1 MLQDSYVI
9 LGLAAALLLAAVGLL
24 FLWQRLRAAE
34 TTAAQRNREL
44 RDMEMAYTN
53 APLGMAMLDRQ
64 LRYLRI
70 NRLLADINGV
80 SIEGHLGKTIR
91 EVVPSLANQVEQPFL
106 QVVRTGEPLLGL
118 VFEGTT
124 AAQPGQNRFW
134 RENVYPIHGAR
145 EELLG
150 INVSVE
156 EITEEKRLND
166 ALQASEARERERA
179 AEMEAVM
186 NATPAGIFL
195 AHDVSCSHVYG
206 NEEGNRLLRL
216 RPGENGSANRPSMP
230 SPCRFSETRTGHPL
244 RPHQLPLQVA
254 AATGEEVRGAELTLN
269 FDNGDVVHVLCNAV
283 PLFGND
289 GKPTGALC
297 AFIDITAQRHAE
309 QASIQDSQ
317 RKDAFLATLAHE
329 LRNPLASIQSG
340 LEIMKLSPLESPAM
354 ARARDIMSRQLSHL
368 VHLIDD
374 LLDVSRITSG
384 KLELKKGKIDLRK
397 VVQDAL
403 DINHLHIEAFRHELR
418 LELPS
423 MPLIVDADHVRLAQ
437 VIGNLLNNAAKY
449 TPERGCITVAV
460 AAEDK
465 HAVIRISDNGI
476 GIDKEML
483 PELFNMYAQLE
494 DGRGRRKGGMGV
506 GLSLARQIVE
516 LHGGTLGAQSAGPR
530 QGSTFEVCLPLYEP
544 FIEEKK
550 AGDLAPSHH
559 DSCHDARDDD
569 GAPARRILVVDDNK
583 DAAEAL
589 SALLGLWGNTVQLA
603 FTGNDAI
610 RRAKEFEPDI
620 AFIDVGLPDISG
632 LEVAKTLRREAS
644 LQRATLIALTG
655 WGSDKDRQ
663 KTKEAGFDFHLTKP
677 ASMDAIRHVLPGL
690 KMPC

>member
-9 LGLAAALLLAAVGLL
+9 YVVALTAALLLAGGGLVL
-24 FLWQRLRAAE
+24 LRQRLRAAE
-34 TTAAQRNREL
+34 AVATQQQREC
-44 RDMEMAYTN
+44 RDMELAYLN
-53 APLGMAMLDRQ
+53 APLGLAMLDRQ

-70 NRLLADINGV
+70 NRLLADINGI
-80 SIEGHLGKTIR
+80 SIKDHLGKTVR
-91 EVVPSLANQVEQPFL
+91 KVVPNLADQVEQPFL
-106 QVVRTGEPLLGL
+106 HVIRTGEPMLGL

-124 AAQPGQNRFW
+124 AAQPGKTRFW
-134 RENVYPIHGAR
+134 RENVYPIQDDKGDII
-145 EELLG
+145 G

-166 ALQASEARERERA
+166 ALRASEARERERA

-186 NATPAGIFL
+186 NAAPAAIFL
-195 AHDVSCSHVYG
+195 AHDVSCSHMYG
-206 NEEGNRLLRL
+206 NEEGRRLLRL
-216 RPGENGSANRPSMP
+216 RPGENGSANRPGVP
-230 SPCRFSETRTGHPL
+230 SPCRFTEMRTGTPL
-244 RPHQLPLQVA
+244 RPHQLPLQLA
-254 AATGEEVRGAELTLN
+254 AATGKEVRGAELTLS

-283 PLFGND
+283 PLLGID
-289 GKPTGALC
+289 GKPAGALC
-297 AFIDITAQRHAE
+297 AFIDITAQRQVE
-309 QASIQDSQ
+309 QVIIQEGQ

-340 LEIMKLSPLESPAM
+340 LEIMKLSPLDTPAM
-354 ARARDIMSRQLSHL
+354 ARARDVMSRQLSHL

-374 LLDVSRITSG
+374 LLDVSRINSG
-384 KLELKKGKIDLRK
+384 KLELKKEKIDLRK

-403 DINHLHIEAFRHELR
+403 DINHLHIEAFGHELQ
-418 LELPS
+418 LELPPS
-423 MPLIVDADHVRLAQ
+423 PLMVDADQVRLEQ

-449 TPERGCITVAV
+449 TPERGCITVTV
-460 AAEDK
+460 AAEEK
-465 HAVIRISDNGI
+465 RAVIRISDNGI

-483 PELFNMYAQLE
+483 PKLFNMFAQLE
-494 DGRGRRKGGMGV
+494 DGRGRRNGGMGV

-530 QGSTFEVCLPLYEP
+530 QGSTFDVRLPLCEP
-544 FIEEKK
+544 AMEEMK
-550 AGDLAPSHH
+550 ARDTAPSRHE
-559 DSCHDARDDD
+559 DC
-569 GAPARRILVVDDNK
+569 PPMKRILVVDDNE

-589 SALLGLWGNTVQLA
+589 SALLGMAGNTVQLA

-610 RRAKEFEPDI
+610 RRAREFEPEI

-632 LEVAKTLRREAS
+632 LEVAKSLRKEAS

-663 KTKEAGFDFHLTKP
+663 RTKEAGFDYHLTKP
-677 ASMDAIRHVLPGL
+677 ASIDAIRHVLPGL

>member
-1 MLQDSYVI
+1 M
-9 LGLAAALLLAAVGLL
+9 L
-24 FLWQRLRAAE
+24 FLRQRLRAAE
-34 TTAAQRNREL
+34 AAAAQQQREW
-44 RDMEMAYTN
+44 RDMELAYAS

-64 LRYLRI
+64 LRYIRI
-70 NRLLADINGV
+70 NRLLADINGI
-80 SIEGHLGKTIR
+80 SLEAHLGKTVR
-91 EVVPSLANQVEQPFL
+91 EVVPNLADQVEQPFL
-106 QVVRTGEPLLGL
+106 QVVHTGEPLLGL

-124 AAQPGQNRFW
+124 AAQPGRTRFW
-134 RENVYPIHGAR
+134 RENVYPILDDKGDII
-145 EELLG
+145 G

-156 EITEEKRLND
+156 EITEEKRLYD
-166 ALQASEARERERA
+166 ALRASEARERERA
-179 AEMEAVM
+179 AELEAVM

-195 AHDVSCSHVYG
+195 AHDVSCSYVYG
-206 NEEGNRLLRL
+206 NEEGSRLMRL
-216 RPGENGSANRPSMP
+216 QPGENGSANRPGMP
-230 SPCRFSETRTGHPL
+230 SPCRFSEMRTGTPL

-254 AATGEEVRGAELTLN
+254 AATGKEVRGAELTLS

-283 PLFGND
+283 PLFGSD
-289 GKPTGALC
+289 GKPAGALC
-297 AFIDITAQRHAE
+297 AFIDITAQR
-309 QASIQDSQ
+309 QAAQISIEESQ

-340 LEIMKLSPLESPAM
+340 LEIMKLSPLDTPAM

-368 VHLIDD
+368 LHLIDD

-384 KLELKKGKIDLRK
+384 KLELKKRKIDLRK

-403 DINHLHIEAFRHELR
+403 DINHLYLETFGHEMR
-418 LELPS
+418 LTLSPV
-423 MPLIVDADHVRLAQ
+423 PLIVDADEVRLAQ

-460 AAEDK
+460 EAEEYC
-465 HAVIRISDNGI
+465 AVIRISDNGI

-483 PELFNMYAQLE
+483 PGLFNMFAQLE

-516 LHGGTLGAQSAGPR
+516 LHGGMLGAQSAGPR
-530 QGSTFEVCLPLYEP
+530 QGSTFEVRLPLCEP
-544 FIEEKK
+544 AIEETK
-550 AGDLAPSHH
+550 
-559 DSCHDARDDD
+559 ARDATPSFHDD
-569 GAPARRILVVDDNK
+569 CSPAKRILVVDDNK

-589 SALLGLWGNTVQLA
+589 SALLGMAGNTIQLA

-610 RRAKEFEPDI
+610 RRAREFEPEI
-620 AFIDVGLPDISG
+620 AFIVVGLPDISG
-632 LEVAKTLRREAS
+632 LEVAKSLRKEAS

-663 KTKEAGFDFHLTKP
+663 RTKEAGFDFHLTKP
-677 ASMDAIRHVLPGL
+677 ASMDAIRHILPGL